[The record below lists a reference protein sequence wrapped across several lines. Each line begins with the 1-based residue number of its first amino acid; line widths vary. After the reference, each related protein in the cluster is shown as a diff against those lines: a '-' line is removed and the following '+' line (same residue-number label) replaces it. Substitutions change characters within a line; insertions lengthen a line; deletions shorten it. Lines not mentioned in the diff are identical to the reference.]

1 MCGWKILESVW
12 PGFFAEV
19 VHGVGWVGRY
29 FCVARAR
36 RTCSAADRTQI
47 VIDSEGETLL
57 VFIVFSSA
65 YPPRFFFFLR
75 SLSTRRVARV
85 VLYLVGSFHEFFSLF
100 PLAKRYQY
108 VLLFFLLSLCDYY
121 AMCLIA
127 ERCQYV
133 LLLFLSCHSLRLLSH
148 LFENLDQASVTP
160 FLQKRSV
167 VIWPVSFLDA
177 MLCLRFIS
185 ILYALSY

>member
-1 MCGWKILESVW
+1 MCSQSTAHMFGSRPYTDSDRQRRRNATCFHRV
-12 PGFFAEV
+12 F
-19 VHGVGWVGRY
+19 
-29 FCVARAR
+29 FCVP
-36 RTCSAADRTQI
+36 SP
-47 VIDSEGETLL
+47 L
-57 VFIVFSSA
+57 
-65 YPPRFFFFLR
+65 FFFLR

-85 VLYLVGSFHEFFSLF
+85 VLYLVGSFHEFFFLF